1 LAAGISSTLFQG
13 QSLFS
18 RHTFIERYLLSFLS
32 IQRPAASAEDSNFPI
47 LIVIGIVLFDGQAF
61 HMRQYE
67 MMFQSI
73 DVSTAL
79 GACHDLG
86 TWRMEGSRLQA
97 GRDQFFQFCRTVLRA
112 QFSNGFA
119 FIDVKAKVRIQVSNF
134 VDQKKSMR
142 LEAGPA

>member
-1 LAAGISSTLFQG
+1 M
-13 QSLFS
+13 
-18 RHTFIERYLLSFLS
+18 LSFLS
-32 IQRPAASAEDSNFPI
+32 IQRTAASAEDSNFPTP
-47 LIVIGIVLFDGQAF
+47 IVIGIVLFDGQAF

-86 TWRMEGSRLQA
+86 TWQMEGSRLQA

-112 QFSNGFA
+112 QFSNGLA
-119 FIDVKAKVRIQVSNF
+119 FIDVNAKVRIQVSNF
-134 VDQKKSMR
+134 VDQKNR
-142 LEAGPA
+142 CGLRPAPHSVHEMP